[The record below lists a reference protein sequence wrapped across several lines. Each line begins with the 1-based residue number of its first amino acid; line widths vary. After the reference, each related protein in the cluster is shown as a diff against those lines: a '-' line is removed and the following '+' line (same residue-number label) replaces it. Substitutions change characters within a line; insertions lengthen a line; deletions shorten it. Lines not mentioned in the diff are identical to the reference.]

1 MLLIMP
7 ASPKPDDDAAVLFV
21 RGMPRELLNKLKGA
35 AALQGKTLAEYVQ
48 QMCQTHIEELE
59 KKGILPKSK

>member
-1 MLLIMP
+1 MLAAMP
-7 ASPKPDDDAAVLFV
+7 TLPKPDDDAAVLFV

-48 QMCQTHIEELE
+48 QMCQAHIEELE
-59 KKGILPKSK
+59 KKGILPRTK